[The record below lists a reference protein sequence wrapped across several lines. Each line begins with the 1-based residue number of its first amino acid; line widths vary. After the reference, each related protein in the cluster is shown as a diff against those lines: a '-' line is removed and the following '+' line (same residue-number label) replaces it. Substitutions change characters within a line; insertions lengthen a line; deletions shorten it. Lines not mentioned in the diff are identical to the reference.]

1 LLQSGTEVRVFEQP
15 TVLIVAPSPN
25 MAANLYAWVTGAGY
39 QATVV
44 STFQAARH
52 HLDRSPTLL
61 ISEVRLGDYNGL
73 QLAFR
78 AHTRDIPAIVI
89 GEPDTVLERDALQFD
104 AEYLPM
110 DVQREHL
117 LALVLHHTDAARRRA
132 SSAAASGVAPL
143 FVSWSD
149 LKNSVA
155 DASAFFSPFSPRR
168 RVTAS

>member
-1 LLQSGTEVRVFEQP
+1 MLEQP

-25 MAANLYAWVTGAGY
+25 MAANLYAWITGAGY

-52 HLDRSPTLL
+52 HLDRGPTLL

-89 GEPDTVLERDALQFD
+89 GEPDAVLERDALQFE
-104 AEYLPM
+104 AEYVPM
-110 DVQREHL
+110 DVPRDHL
-117 LALVLHHTDAARRRA
+117 LALVRYHADAARHRT
-132 SSAAASGVAPL
+132 STGAASEVAPL
-143 FVSWSD
+143 FVSWRD

-155 DASAFFSPFSPRR
+155 DASAFFSPRPRV
-168 RVTAS
+168 RVS